1 MWLSPR
7 KSTSFVVICS
17 RTMNPLHPNLITNG
31 HSLAID
37 DSFKLLGVLFDQK
50 LTFEKHIQS
59 VVSGLAQKVKILRKC
74 LSIYESHSILQSFFF
89 SFNFPLFEYCA
100 PVWSSAT
107 GTHLKLLDR
116 SFNMV
121 KFLLPEIRG
130 DLAIVAFLGLCHFFL
145 KSLIVFI
152 TLLGVEFLPLPFI
165 SLILDK

>member
-1 MWLSPR
+1 
-7 KSTSFVVICS
+7 
-17 RTMNPLHPNLITNG
+17 MNLLHPNSIFNG
-31 HSLAID
+31 HSLAMD
-37 DSFKLLGVLFDQK
+37 DSFKFLSVMFNEK
-50 LTFEKHIQS
+50 LTFEKHIRS
-59 VVSGLAQKVKILRKC
+59 VASSIVQKLRNLRKC
-74 LSIYESHSILQSFFF
+74 LSIYDSYSIIQNLLF
-89 SFNFPLFEYCA
+89 SFILPLFEYCA

>member
-1 MWLSPR
+1 MNN
-7 KSTSFVVICS
+7 SF
-17 RTMNPLHPNLITNG
+17 N
-31 HSLAID
+31 
-37 DSFKLLGVLFDQK
+37 LLGVLFDKK
-50 LTFEKHIQS
+50 LTFENHMRFVASSI
-59 VVSGLAQKVKILRKC
+59 AQGVGIIKKC
-74 LSIYESHSILQSFFF
+74 LSIYDFHSILQNCFF
-89 SFNFPLFEYCA
+89 SFTLPLFEYCA